1 MLIYLCNTIIFS
13 IIAMIINI
21 RYKDMDKTVNLK
33 GVIANK
39 LRMTKLYTLP
49 SDALCELIDNSIDS
63 FEKD

>member
-1 MLIYLCNTIIFS
+1 
-13 IIAMIINI
+13 MIINI